1 MTNKKKR
8 TNHNGSQKGKPFTEA
23 ATGKNVIAKEE
34 LNEALHPTRT
44 NMSDG

>member
-8 TNHNGSQKGKPFTEA
+8 QNHNGSQKGKPFSEA
-23 ATGKNVIAKEE
+23 AVGKNVIAEE
-34 LNEALHPTRT
+34 DLNKAIQPTRA